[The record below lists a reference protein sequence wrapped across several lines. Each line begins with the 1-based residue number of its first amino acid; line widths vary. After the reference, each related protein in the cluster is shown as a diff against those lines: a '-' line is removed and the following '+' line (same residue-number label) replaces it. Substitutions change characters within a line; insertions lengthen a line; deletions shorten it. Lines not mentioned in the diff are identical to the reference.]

1 MKPVL
6 VCDPAARIVLLDELP
21 GSTVCMN
28 FLRDAPCLLSAPFVL
43 GLDTKG
49 LLFLETGLQSSDF
62 LLGKVFGHDP
72 RCDLCGGGL
81 DAESLFANRS
91 GSWNW
96 NVGGN
101 IADFL
106 DLRLCLGKEE
116 VDLGGAGGSGVT
128 TTGRN
133 VASLAGR
140 HRVALL
146 VEPRIVMGEAHRHR
160 ERDSLVGLVFGFWA
174 LKFLKLG
181 TSDSRVM
188 ER

>member
-1 MKPVL
+1 MKSVFIR
-6 VCDPAARIVLLDELP
+6 DPAARVVLLDELP
-21 GSTVCMN
+21 GSTVCMD
-28 FLRDAPCLLSAPFVL
+28 FLRDASCLLSAPFVL

-81 DAESLFANRS
+81 DAESLLANRS

-96 NVGGN
+96 NVGGY

-106 DLRLCLGKEE
+106 DLRLCFGKEE
-116 VDLGGAGGSGVT
+116 VNLGGASGGGVT
-128 TTGRN
+128 TTGGN
-133 VASLAGR
+133 MASLAGR

-160 ERDSLVGLVFGFWA
+160 ERDSLVGLVLGFG
-174 LKFLKLG
+174 L
-181 TSDSRVM
+181 
-188 ER
+188 